1 MSGPAQPVARPLRA
15 ALEQLRRDLPP
26 LAGVDDI
33 PRYRAAGAARR
44 APIADTAARLG
55 LEAAD
60 AVVAGMPATVLRA
73 AGEPRGRVLFLHGGG
88 LIAGDRTDG
97 VDVVARHAAA
107 LGLEAVSLE
116 YPLAPEHP
124 LEAMVDAV
132 EAALAALGDAV
143 PLVLAGYSG
152 GGGLAAAAALERAG
166 ARERVAGLL
175 LLCPMLGGPERAS
188 RAQFADAAAWS
199 ADSDAAAWRAVLE
212 RSALVAPGAQDVVAL
227 PPTFVDVGAAELFRD
242 EGIAFAS
249 RLLEA
254 GCRAELHVWS
264 GAFHASES
272 LAEDARASIE
282 AHRVRGSWLARLLD
296 DEL

>member
-1 MSGPAQPVARPLRA
+1 MSGPAQPIARPLRA
-15 ALEQLRRDLPP
+15 ALEQLRRELPP

-44 APIADTAARLG
+44 APLADTAARLG
-55 LEAAD
+55 LDAAD
-60 AVVAGMPATVLRA
+60 AVVAGMPAAVLRGPA
-73 AGEPRGRVLFLHGGG
+73 EPRARALFLHGGG
-88 LIAGDRTDG
+88 LVAGDRTDG
-97 VDVVARHAAA
+97 VDVVARHAAE
-107 LGLEAVSLE
+107 LGLEVVSLE

-124 LEAMVDAV
+124 LEAMVGAV
-132 EAALAALGDAV
+132 EAAVLALDDGL

-152 GGGLAAAAALERAG
+152 GGGLAAAAALERDAV
-166 ARERVAGLL
+166 RDRVAGLL
-175 LLCPMLGGPERAS
+175 LLCPMLGGAGGAS

-199 ADSDAAAWRAVLE
+199 ATSDAAAWSAVLE
-212 RSALVAPGAQDVVAL
+212 RSELVPPGARPARVL

-242 EGIAFAS
+242 EAIVFAS
-249 RLLEA
+249 ALLAA

-272 LAEDARASIE
+272 LAEDARASVE

-296 DEL
+296 NEL